1 MKNPCRLLFSSFS
14 LFLSLSSLLCL
25 PSPPSPRAT
34 AGTVSSLT
42 YMCKDI
48 VSFPIQYV
56 ATHTHTQTTQP
67 NNSNKFSLNLAP
79 LKNYLAYSR
88 EESKCKYCTLDD
100 WCSLTFVNNLN
111 YKLIQWEKP
120 ENFSIPNINKFISEL
135 NRLLV

>member
-14 LFLSLSSLLCL
+14 LFLSLFTNM
-25 PSPPSPRAT
+25 PSFSTLSPRNCWHCLKSNLH
-34 AGTVSSLT
+34 VQRYCIISNLV
-42 YMCKDI
+42 CCH
-48 VSFPIQYV
+48 
-56 ATHTHTQTTQP
+56 THTHTQTTQP